1 MQVEALHIWRVCANH
16 NVNLMHLDDA
26 FPSICRLFD
35 WPPSSSSLTAQ
46 HAIAASRARTIS
58 GDGHMDE
65 PHASTVQLSKAEQLL
80 QKLQLRASCQ
90 AFLLLGSL
98 VRHASR

>member
-35 WPPSSSSLTAQ
+35 WPPSSSPTAQ
-46 HAIAASRARTIS
+46 HPTAASRARTIS
-58 GDGHMDE
+58 GDGHVDG

-80 QKLQLRASCQ
+80 QKLQLQASCQ

>member
-1 MQVEALHIWRVCANH
+1 MQVEALHIWRMCAEH
-16 NVNLMHLDDA
+16 DVNLMHLDDA

-35 WPPSSSSLTAQ
+35 CPPVSSLTVE
-46 HAIAASRARTIS
+46 HLTAAPKASAIS
-58 GDGHMDE
+58 GDGHTDR
-65 PHASTVQLSKAEQLL
+65 PHASTVQLRKAEQLL
-80 QKLQLRASCQ
+80 QKLQMRASSQ

>member
-1 MQVEALHIWRVCANH
+1 MQVEALHIWRICAEH
-16 NVNLMHLDDA
+16 NVDLVRLDDA

-35 WPPSSSSLTAQ
+35 CPPSSSLTAQ
-46 HAIAASRARTIS
+46 HPTAVSKDSHIN
-58 GDGHMDE
+58 G
-65 PHASTVQLSKAEQLL
+65 PHASTVQLSKAEQVL